1 MPGTSP
7 ASIYDDAYAERYDA
21 LYLHPWRQKHEANLR
36 HLARLLADLPPRA
49 RWLDL
54 ACGQAWHFAQF
65 PDAIAKLGVDLSLAQ
80 LRRARRRSPGARFVQ
95 ADMSRVAFP
104 GAAFD
109 LVTAFWAGYC
119 YLDDEARIE
128 ALFREAAG
136 WIRPGGALYVE
147 VLPPSHLASFNASRC
162 AAATSFRVLPRTLD
176 YGKWAYEDSG
186 GTHEMTSPPVE
197 RFLEWLAPAFA
208 AVESQFDGGFMV
220 DVIARHRLAPP
231 ARG

>member
-1 MPGTSP
+1 MSGTSP
-7 ASIYDDAYAERYDA
+7 ASIYDDAYAERYDE
-21 LYLHPWRQKHEANLR
+21 LYLYPWRQKHQVNLR
-36 HLARLLADLPPRA
+36 HLAGLLPRLPPRP

-54 ACGQAWHFAQF
+54 ACGQAWHFAQL
-65 PDAIAKLGVDLSLAQ
+65 PDTIAKFGVDLSLAQ

-104 GAAFD
+104 EAAFD

-128 ALFREAAG
+128 ALFRQAVR
-136 WIRPGGALYVE
+136 WTRPGGALYVE
-147 VLPPSHLASFNASRC
+147 VLPPSHLASFNASRY
-162 AAATSFRVLPRTLD
+162 AAATSFRVTPRTPD

-197 RFLEWLAPAFA
+197 RFQEWLAPGFA
-208 AVESQFDGGFMV
+208 VAESQFAGGFMV
-220 DVIARHRLAPP
+220 DVIARDRLARPP
-231 ARG
+231 A